1 MIHRHGGDI
10 YTYGNVI
17 DFSANINF
25 RGMPASVREAARCAV
40 DASGHYPDPDCR
52 VLRRALARREA
63 SFYGTRAISPE
74 DLICGNGAAELMFA
88 LTAACHPKRAL
99 LAVPSFFEYEQALSA
114 AGCEIS
120 RFELKPENQF
130 ALGEDFLEA
139 AYQFSEKAAR
149 MKDTAADHQAA
160 ADMRQAIADT
170 SNQAAAGMR
179 QAAANTCNQAAADMW
194 QAVADTSNQA
204 AADMRQAPAVTSDQR
219 AVDTQSMADTSVEPA
234 DGMIILGNPNNPTGQ
249 LIEKEILTKLMD
261 LCRERRI
268 LLVLD
273 ESFIDF
279 LSEED
284 RRRTISGSH
293 FLREEDR
300 QRTVFGSHFPG
311 RNDRQY
317 SDLGTH
323 LQINNP
329 YLFVIR
335 SFTKMYAMPGI
346 RFGYGLCTDRRL
358 LENMRRLMQPW
369 NVSTIAQEAAAA
381 AAAEEVFARE
391 SAAAVAQNREEMMSA
406 LQKAGLVVFPSCA
419 NFLLLRA
426 PQGLLDAC
434 LKEGFLIRDCGNFPG
449 LFQTGDGWGYFRVCV
464 RSRGENE
471 ALLRVIGSK
480 GSACLCQ

>member
-25 RGMPASVREAARCAV
+25 RGMPASVREAARGAV
-40 DASGHYPDPDCR
+40 DASEHYPDPDCR

-63 SFYGTRAISPE
+63 SFYGAQDISPE
-74 DLICGNGAAELMFA
+74 NLICGNGAAELMFA
-88 LTAACHPKRAL
+88 LAAACRPKRAL

-114 AGCEIS
+114 VGCEIS
-120 RFELKPENQF
+120 RFGLKPENQF

-139 AYQFSEKAAR
+139 AYQFSEKTVC
-149 MKDTAADHQAA
+149 MKETAADTQRA
-160 ADMRQAIADT
+160 ADRAL
-170 SNQAAAGMR
+170 
-179 QAAANTCNQAAADMW
+179 AADLS
-194 QAVADTSNQA
+194 TE
-204 AADMRQAPAVTSDQR
+204 SD
-219 AVDTQSMADTSVEPA
+219 S
-234 DGMIILGNPNNPTGQ
+234 MIILGNPNNPTGQ
-249 LIEKEILTKLMD
+249 LIEKEILVKLAD

-284 RRRTISGSH
+284 WRRTI
-293 FLREEDR
+293 
-300 QRTVFGSHFPG
+300 FGSHF
-311 RNDRQY
+311 QKY
-317 SDLGTH
+317 
-323 LQINNP
+323 NP

-346 RFGYGLCTDRRL
+346 RFGYGLSTDRQL
-358 LENMRRLMQPW
+358 LEHMRRLMQPW

-381 AAAEEVFARE
+381 AASEEVFARE

-406 LQKAGLVVFPSCA
+406 LQKAGFAVFPSCA

-426 PQGLLDAC
+426 PQGLSDAC

-464 RSRGENE
+464 RSREENE
-471 ALLRVIGSK
+471 ALLRVISPMGA
-480 GSACLCQ
+480 ACPCQ